1 MGINLENISIGEI
14 KTGKL
19 NKITDVPGVKVGH
32 ATIKENNIQ
41 TGVTAILPHD
51 GDIFNEKLLA
61 SSVVI
66 NGFGKTAGLV
76 QLEELGLIEAP
87 IMLTN
92 TMSVGDVLSGT
103 TKYLI
108 SKYKKIGNEM
118 AAPNILVCECNDGV
132 INDMR
137 AMAIKDFHA
146 KEAIESAGSD
156 FEEGSVG
163 AGTGMITMSLK
174 GGIGSSSRVIN
185 IDSSNYTIGSLVLSN
200 FGRIK
205 DLKINGRKIGKE
217 LYNAHKNTEVERE
230 KGSIII
236 IIGTDIPLS
245 NIQLKRVAKRAGVA
259 LSNVGSIIGH
269 GSGDI
274 SIAFST
280 ANKIHDDNMHS
291 MKFISDKF
299 INDVFRAT
307 IDCVEESV
315 LSALIHGKSV
325 KLKSGKTIY
334 SLQDSLKKSNLKL

>member
-315 LSALIHGKSV
+315 LSALIHGESV